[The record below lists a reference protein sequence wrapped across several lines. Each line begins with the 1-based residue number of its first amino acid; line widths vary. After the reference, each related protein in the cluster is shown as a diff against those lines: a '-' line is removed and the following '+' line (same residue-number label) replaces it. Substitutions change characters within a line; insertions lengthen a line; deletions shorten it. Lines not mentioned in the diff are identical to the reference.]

1 MSNSTLYKDEGIAF
15 NEYWA
20 STYVTEVAQL
30 HNDDNEM
37 DSNDNLS
44 ENLYNQ
50 NESDDVQPILG
61 WPQPHTEQQKMTVTY
76 SDICK

>member
-50 NESDDVQPILG
+50 NESDDVQPIPAG
-61 WPQPHTEQQKMTVTY
+61 VT
-76 SDICK
+76 DTFFTAKDVLEDNE